1 MSYLKLLLVAGVL
14 QTLSAV
20 FSGGNSTFAPSALR
34 SAAIVL
40 FPILAVREIL
50 ETLQQL
56 LMGALR
62 GLGKTAALF
71 RIQTITT
78 CLVWLPLLFILRA
91 YHPTLAAYWLSM
103 LVYMLTAVILL
114 SFEMRKKNRGV

>member
-1 MSYLKLLLVAGVL
+1 MQSIDFKEQKAGRAAVAL
-14 QTLSAV
+14 C
-20 FSGGNSTFAPSALR
+20 
-34 SAAIVL
+34 
-40 FPILAVREIL
+40 PILAVREIL
-50 ETLQQL
+50 ETIQQL

-78 CLVWLPLLFILRA
+78 CFAWLPLLLILHA

-114 SFEMRKKNRGV
+114 TFELKKTNRGI

>member
-1 MSYLKLLLVAGVL
+1 MQSIDFKEQKAGRAAVAL
-14 QTLSAV
+14 C
-20 FSGGNSTFAPSALR
+20 
-34 SAAIVL
+34 
-40 FPILAVREIL
+40 PILAVREIL
-50 ETLQQL
+50 ETIQQL

-78 CLVWLPLLFILRA
+78 CLVWLPVLFILRA

-103 LVYMLTAVILL
+103 LAYMLTAVLL
-114 SFEMRKKNRGV
+114 LVFEVRRTNRSNWK